1 MIAFDR
7 CVADADFKEAP
18 CKMITQTIRG
28 HVTRSTFY
36 IFIYLKRLLD
46 VQTFNAKVVLTD
58 ARAFCIS
65 VSVTM
70 S

>member
-1 MIAFDR
+1 MQNDH
-7 CVADADFKEAP
+7 
-18 CKMITQTIRG
+18 TNNQ
-28 HVTRSTFY
+28 RSTFY

-46 VQTFNAKVVLTD
+46 VQTFNVKVVLTD

>member
-7 CVADADFKEAP
+7 CVADADFKAAP